1 MGGPDPGKLTNG
13 HVIPWW
19 LESGERSSSALFI
32 RERGGP
38 DYQQWRH
45 ARQGTPRDLQ
55 AKAPCADCN
64 DTWMNDM
71 DNALSVLGL
80 QLVKGKPVKLTKAK
94 KTALAAWSVKFAL
107 ILQLVYPRDSR
118 FVIPDADYPRFH
130 ADRRPGDLMRLWAG
144 YMEPP
149 GKYGGPALALH
160 DHRHDEM
167 FFDAE
172 VLEAAGLTRRS
183 PPGATSRPYGSGTV

>member
-1 MGGPDPGKLTNG
+1 MAARCVFCGRPGKLTNG

-45 ARQGTPRDLQ
+45 ARQGTPRELQ

-80 QLVKGKPVKLTKAK
+80 QLVKGKPV
-94 KTALAAWSVKFAL
+94 S
-107 ILQLVYPRDSR
+107 
-118 FVIPDADYPRFH
+118 
-130 ADRRPGDLMRLWAG
+130 
-144 YMEPP
+144 
-149 GKYGGPALALH
+149 
-160 DHRHDEM
+160 
-167 FFDAE
+167 
-172 VLEAAGLTRRS
+172 
-183 PPGATSRPYGSGTV
+183 